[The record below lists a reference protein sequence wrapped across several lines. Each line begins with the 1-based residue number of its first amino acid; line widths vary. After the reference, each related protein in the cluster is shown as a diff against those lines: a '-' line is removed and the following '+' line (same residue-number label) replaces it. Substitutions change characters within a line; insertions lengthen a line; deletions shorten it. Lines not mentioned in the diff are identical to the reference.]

1 MCLGLG
7 VKGEMMELEP
17 SEPLREAYVED
28 SEEEEDEESLMD
40 EDMVSTTE
48 FSIML
53 FFSALSFFVQVS
65 DSE

>member
-1 MCLGLG
+1 
-7 VKGEMMELEP
+7 MELEP